1 MYKNDDKHPKINLY
15 NKNSHKYYKNVS
27 FFLHSRSHC
36 SNVQTMKQT
45 IILNTL
51 VTIESGSEKKNI
63 TQDLNIQIID
73 LALHITSTSL
83 SSDESSSEE
92 SSSFEGF
99 PLAGA
104 ALVAAAFVF
113 AGWSIIV

>member
-1 MYKNDDKHPKINLY
+1 
-15 NKNSHKYYKNVS
+15 
-27 FFLHSRSHC
+27 
-36 SNVQTMKQT
+36 MKQT